1 MVTELMN
8 PLTKLSET
16 IGPDRIKADPSAT
29 ETYAVDGLRPGAVI
43 FPRNMRE
50 VSQVVKTANQ
60 ENLSIIPWG
69 SGSKMGSGRVPSRVD
84 WVVSA
89 SRMNH
94 MLDVDTANL
103 TITVEAGGRF
113 RDVQARLA
121 TEDDRCYL
129 PLEDL
134 ATPQDELICSD
145 RSNSGCF
152 LPMDPPFSET
162 ATMGGIV
169 AANSSGPRRLL
180 YRFPRDLLLGVR
192 FVAPNG
198 DVVGT
203 GGKTV
208 KNVSG
213 YDISKLM
220 VGSFG
225 TLGFIC
231 EMTFKLLPLPEQ
243 METLFVTFDSL
254 DAACGLVE
262 QVLDTPLLPAAVEIM
277 NRNAWG
283 ALRLSKE
290 EPQGAGGFGVA
301 VAMEAFRPAV
311 ERMQHDILQLA
322 TRMGAK
328 GNARFQEEDH
338 RRFWLM
344 VSQLQKTVRDQS
356 PNLIVFQL
364 NYPISVMQEA
374 ALFAEKTLS
383 QSGMDHTLLVHGGT
397 GSLVG
402 TLAHEAHTR
411 SEETVVGVLRDLL
424 DGCREKG
431 GNLIIL
437 SAPPHLKSRL
447 RMWGDP
453 GNDLKVMRRIKTR
466 VDPSGIF
473 SPGRFW
479 IGN

>member
-8 PLTKLSET
+8 KLVQLSDA
-16 IGPDRIKADPSAT
+16 IGADRINTESAT
-29 ETYAVDGLRPGAVI
+29 TATYAVDGMRPGAVI
-43 FPRNMRE
+43 FPRNVQE
-50 VSQVVKTANQ
+50 VSEVVKMAAR

-69 SGSKMGSGRVPSRVD
+69 SGSKMGMGGVPSRVD
-84 WVVSA
+84 LVVVS

-103 TITVEAGGRF
+103 TITVEAGVRF
-113 RDVQARLA
+113 RDIQARLA

-220 VGSFG
+220 VGSYG

-243 METLFVTFDSL
+243 METLFLFFDSL
-254 DAACGLVE
+254 DAACALAQ
-262 QVLDTPLLPAAVEIM
+262 QVLDTPLLPAAVEVM
-277 NRNAWG
+277 NQNACD
-283 ALRLSKE
+283 ALPL
-290 EPQGAGGFGVA
+290 AGLKRSGPEVFGVA
-301 VAMEAFRPAV
+301 VAMETFSPAV
-311 ERMQHDILQLA
+311 ERMQKDILQLA
-322 TRMGAK
+322 KETGAVRDI
-328 GNARFQEEDH
+328 RFKEGEH

-344 VSQLQKTVRDQS
+344 VSQLQETIRGQS
-356 PNLIVFQL
+356 PRVIVFQL
-364 NYPISVMQEA
+364 TYPVSVMQEA
-374 ALFAEKTLS
+374 GLFAEKALS
-383 QSGMDHTLLVHGGT
+383 QTGMDYTLLIHGGT
-397 GSLVG
+397 GACVG
-402 TLAHEAHTR
+402 TVAYDTQAR
-411 SEETVVGVLRDLL
+411 AEETVVQVLGDLL
-424 DGCREKG
+424 DWCREKE

-437 SAPPHLKSRL
+437 SAPPDLKPQL
-447 RMWGDP
+447 RMWGNL
-453 GNDLKVMRRIKTR
+453 GNDLEVMKRIKTQ
-466 VDPSGIF
+466 VDPRAVF